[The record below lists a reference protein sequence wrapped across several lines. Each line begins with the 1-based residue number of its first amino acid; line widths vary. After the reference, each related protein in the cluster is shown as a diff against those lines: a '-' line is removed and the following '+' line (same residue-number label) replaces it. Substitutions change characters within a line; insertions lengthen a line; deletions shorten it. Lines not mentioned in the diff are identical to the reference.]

1 MHQVD
6 QCPHKDDIAVELVT
20 ENETESDQEN
30 CEEFNIVLMTKY
42 YADIAKSEV
51 FVTEAFKSTVIDTAC
66 TKTVTSQIQF
76 ESFKSNLTEQTL
88 KEIETFLS
96 NTSFKFGDGRKKI
109 FKCCYFL
116 VVIVNKHCKVNAEC
130 Y

>member
-1 MHQVD
+1 MQQVD
-6 QCPHKDDIAVELVT
+6 QCPHKDDSAVELVT

-30 CEEFNIVLMTKY
+30 CEEFKIVLMTKY

-51 FVTEAFKSTVIDTAC
+51 FVTEATVIDTAC

-96 NTSFKFGDGRKKI
+96 NTSFKFSDGRKKSLNAVI
-109 FKCCYFL
+109 FWL
-116 VVIVNKHCKVNAEC
+116 
-130 Y
+130 